1 MNKLAL
7 PSLRLWQL
15 KYWAFLTGVAST
27 GTKADLEAAL
37 HHSPQFQASENH
49 GFNARRIVSVDM
61 GIRNLAYCVIQRPA
75 GEAGKEP
82 LAVKT
87 WKRMDLLNRLGR
99 AQPTSLEEEASD
111 TATVETAQKDA
122 SVLDKTA
129 FLPSSMARTAYSITR
144 ELLKHEPD
152 DILIERQRFRSGGA
166 ATILEWTIRV
176 NMLESMI
183 WACLETLRSI
193 TGTVLFPDVH
203 SIDPKRVAAFWVA
216 GKNVPLHPPLDMFQN
231 GGTAELLKLAGTG
244 RETIEKGDKVEIV
257 RSWIRGESDVQLTFD
272 NDAAKIAEA
281 FTIPKRNARVA
292 QQLAGGKLD
301 DLADCLLQAVAHL
314 RWQENRTRIHEML
327 DSGR

>member
-7 PSLRLWQL
+7 PRLRLWQL
-15 KYWAFLTGVAST
+15 KYWAFLTGVASA

-37 HHSPQFQASENH
+37 QHSPQLQTSEKH
-49 GFNARRIVSVDM
+49 GLNARKIVSVDM
-61 GIRNLAYCVIQRPA
+61 GIRNMAYCVIQRPA

-87 WKRMDLLNRLGR
+87 WKRMDLLNGPGR
-99 AQPTSLEEEASD
+99 AQPTSLEEESCD
-111 TATVETAQKDA
+111 TATVKT
-122 SVLDKTA
+122 VLDKTA
-129 FLPSSMARTAYSITR
+129 FLPSSMARTAYSITA

-152 DILIERQRFRSGGA
+152 EILIERQRFRSGGA

-193 TGTVLFPDVH
+193 SGTVPFPDVH
-203 SIDPKRVAAFWVA
+203 SISPQRVATFWIA
-216 GKNVPLHPPLDMFQN
+216 GRKVPLHPPLDMFQN

-244 RETIEKGDKVEIV
+244 REKIDKGDKVEVV
-257 RSWIRGESDVQLTFD
+257 RSWIRGESDVPLTFE

-281 FTIPKRNARVA
+281 FTIPKRNAKIA

-301 DLADCLLQAVAHL
+301 DLADCLLQAVAHV
-314 RWQENRTRIHEML
+314 RWQENRTRIHEIL
-327 DSGR
+327 ESGT